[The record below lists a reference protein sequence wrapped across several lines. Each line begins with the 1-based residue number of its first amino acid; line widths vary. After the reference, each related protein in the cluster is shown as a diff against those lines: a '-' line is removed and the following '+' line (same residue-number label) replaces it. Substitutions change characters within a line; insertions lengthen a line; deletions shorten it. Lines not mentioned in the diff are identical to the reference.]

1 MRTTSSRERG
11 NPRVCPKCASERTRI
26 VGQAGQPAVAFYRC
40 DACEYVFTATL
51 THDGAPRV
59 RAAVAARPPQDAV
72 RDLLSVLDVNLNELL
87 FRLYRIR
94 QALADVQR
102 GGDGVLLGLVAEA
115 LASVTVSE
123 RLVAETQQ
131 RTTRVRA
138 DLDA

>member
-1 MRTTSSRERG
+1 
-11 NPRVCPKCASERTRI
+11 
-26 VGQAGQPAVAFYRC
+26 
-40 DACEYVFTATL
+40 
-51 THDGAPRV
+51 
-59 RAAVAARPPQDAV
+59 V

-102 GGDGVLLGLVAEA
+102 GGGEVLLGLVAEA